1 MMIRFIARNSYESV
15 IFLKQFVFSI
25 LTLIYQL
32 RLIDQTNN
40 TGMVQGA
47 KLTCNK
53 ISSRVKKSKQ
63 DMVQGLHFEL
73 FSSENGHLRRS
84 TKKNERSGKPDLHFE
99 DEDEE
104 DDDSREGKQ
113 NCINKCFDALLY
125 SLGLLSG
132 ALMGICQPF
141 ILVMYGEYTTSLISR
156 YTPNSTEEKLYFL
169 SQFGGGHFKYNMT
182 EDELH
187 EFVLEDSKAFA
198 WGCGLLALIQFIT
211 GVITVL
217 LLNYISQKR
226 ISLKRQ
232 QFLKAVLRQDVGWHD
247 TQHSSTS
254 ISASLAE
261 IEKIKEGTGEK
272 AGIFVY
278 LLSSF
283 IFNVVISFF
292 YGWKLTLVMTSLCP
306 IFIGAAA
313 VVAKMQS
320 SMAAKE
326 SDSYS
331 RAGGVAEEV
340 LSAIRTVTAFGGEE
354 KEIKRFEEEL
364 EDSKQVA
371 MRNGIYTGLGTGI
384 TWALVFCS
392 YTLAFWYGTPLILA
406 DRYKEDKDYSPGV
419 LAIVLFGV
427 TIGAMNIGYTSP
439 YIEAFV
445 KARNAVVRVD
455 SVMSR
460 KSKINPFSRQGKRL
474 SRLGDIEF
482 KDVYFNY
489 PARPNVKVLQGLNLK
504 IKEGESVALV
514 GSSGSGKSTTIQL
527 LERFYDP
534 DSGMV
539 LINGTDTKELEV
551 GWLRSQ
557 IGLVGQEPVLFNAS
571 IAENICGD
579 LQVTHEEMVEAAK
592 SANAHDFIVS
602 LPKGYDTI
610 VGEGS
615 SRFSGGQKQRIAI
628 ARALVRKPAV
638 LLLDEATSAL
648 DAENEVI
655 VQAALERVSRGRTT
669 LTVSHRLSAIRNVD
683 RICVIQNGRV
693 AEQGSHDEL
702 MEKKGHYYHL
712 VFADAALKQWKEL
725 TTGDFNEGLDKTKND
740 ADALEPP
747 DLQVTSQDG
756 TDQSTKTEPAPW
768 KKLIMLNK
776 PEAGLIM
783 LGSLGAF
790 AMGLASPFCAV
801 LYGTYI
807 SVLALPD
814 DEEVIA
820 SANWYSLGY
829 LAIALLVFICVF
841 IEFSVLGVAGARI
854 THRLRVNVFSSI
866 LKQDAAWFD
875 NEKCSVG
882 ILSSRLSTDA
892 NAVQGATGSKLGAL
906 LQGVS
911 TLGVGSMIAVWY
923 SWKMT
928 AACIAA
934 VPVMLGSLV
943 IEAKLSGPA
952 DNRESLALEQAS
964 RVAVESAMHIR
975 TVASLGRE
983 RAVLR
988 AYCARVR
995 EASAAHAHK
1004 SWLHALVFAIGNSSI
1019 NFTYAFA
1026 VLYGG
1031 YLIRDDKLPFQ
1042 NTIVVAEAIVFGAWM
1057 VGQVLAFVPNISAAR
1072 MSATRLFEIIERKPQ
1087 MYQPAEDSGP
1097 VENAGDIQFAEVEF
1111 AYPKRPNAP
1120 VLNGLSLRI
1129 REGERVALVGP
1140 SGCGKS
1146 TAIQLLQRYYD
1157 TNSGLLTVGGK
1168 DVSSL
1173 TLSRH
1178 RAAQGIVSQEP
1189 VLFNRTIAEN
1199 IAYGDNSRVVPVD
1212 EVIDAAKKAS
1222 IHEYITALPAGYE
1235 TRLGARGFQ
1244 LSGGQKQRIAIA
1256 RALVRNPRLLI
1267 LDEATSALDTQS
1279 EKLVQDALEDAM
1291 KGRTC
1296 VIIAHRLSTVTNCDT
1311 IYVLSKGRVIES
1323 GTHAQLVARNQHYA
1337 RLLHQQS
1344 H

>member
-1 MMIRFIARNSYESV
+1 MSNGRRGVVEKEKQGEPDWREWTVKEKLSFQFFLVIDSKLSINNS
-15 IFLKQFVFSI
+15 
-25 LTLIYQL
+25 
-32 RLIDQTNN
+32 
-40 TGMVQGA
+40 
-47 KLTCNK
+47 
-53 ISSRVKKSKQ
+53 
-63 DMVQGLHFEL
+63 
-73 FSSENGHLRRS
+73 RRS

-489 PARPNVKVLQGLNLK
+489 PARPNVK
-504 IKEGESVALV
+504 
-514 GSSGSGKSTTIQL
+514 
-527 LERFYDP
+527 
-534 DSGMV
+534 
-539 LINGTDTKELEV
+539 
-551 GWLRSQ
+551 
-557 IGLVGQEPVLFNAS
+557 
-571 IAENICGD
+571 
-579 LQVTHEEMVEAAK
+579 
-592 SANAHDFIVS
+592 
-602 LPKGYDTI
+602 
-610 VGEGS
+610 
-615 SRFSGGQKQRIAI
+615 
-628 ARALVRKPAV
+628 
-638 LLLDEATSAL
+638 
-648 DAENEVI
+648 
-655 VQAALERVSRGRTT
+655 
-669 LTVSHRLSAIRNVD
+669 
-683 RICVIQNGRV
+683 
-693 AEQGSHDEL
+693 
-702 MEKKGHYYHL
+702 
-712 VFADAALKQWKEL
+712 
-725 TTGDFNEGLDKTKND
+725 
-740 ADALEPP
+740 
-747 DLQVTSQDG
+747 
-756 TDQSTKTEPAPW
+756 
-768 KKLIMLNK
+768 
-776 PEAGLIM
+776 
-783 LGSLGAF
+783 
-790 AMGLASPFCAV
+790 
-801 LYGTYI
+801 
-807 SVLALPD
+807 
-814 DEEVIA
+814 
-820 SANWYSLGY
+820 
-829 LAIALLVFICVF
+829 
-841 IEFSVLGVAGARI
+841 
-854 THRLRVNVFSSI
+854 
-866 LKQDAAWFD
+866 
-875 NEKCSVG
+875 
-882 ILSSRLSTDA
+882 
-892 NAVQGATGSKLGAL
+892 
-906 LQGVS
+906 
-911 TLGVGSMIAVWY
+911 
-923 SWKMT
+923 
-928 AACIAA
+928 
-934 VPVMLGSLV
+934 
-943 IEAKLSGPA
+943 
-952 DNRESLALEQAS
+952 
-964 RVAVESAMHIR
+964 
-975 TVASLGRE
+975 
-983 RAVLR
+983 
-988 AYCARVR
+988 
-995 EASAAHAHK
+995 
-1004 SWLHALVFAIGNSSI
+1004 
-1019 NFTYAFA
+1019 
-1026 VLYGG
+1026 
-1031 YLIRDDKLPFQ
+1031 
-1042 NTIVVAEAIVFGAWM
+1042 
-1057 VGQVLAFVPNISAAR
+1057 
-1072 MSATRLFEIIERKPQ
+1072 
-1087 MYQPAEDSGP
+1087 
-1097 VENAGDIQFAEVEF
+1097 
-1111 AYPKRPNAP
+1111 
-1120 VLNGLSLRI
+1120 
-1129 REGERVALVGP
+1129 
-1140 SGCGKS
+1140 
-1146 TAIQLLQRYYD
+1146 
-1157 TNSGLLTVGGK
+1157 
-1168 DVSSL
+1168 
-1173 TLSRH
+1173 
-1178 RAAQGIVSQEP
+1178 
-1189 VLFNRTIAEN
+1189 
-1199 IAYGDNSRVVPVD
+1199 
-1212 EVIDAAKKAS
+1212 
-1222 IHEYITALPAGYE
+1222 
-1235 TRLGARGFQ
+1235 
-1244 LSGGQKQRIAIA
+1244 
-1256 RALVRNPRLLI
+1256 
-1267 LDEATSALDTQS
+1267 
-1279 EKLVQDALEDAM
+1279 
-1291 KGRTC
+1291 
-1296 VIIAHRLSTVTNCDT
+1296 
-1311 IYVLSKGRVIES
+1311 
-1323 GTHAQLVARNQHYA
+1323 
-1337 RLLHQQS
+1337 
-1344 H
+1344 